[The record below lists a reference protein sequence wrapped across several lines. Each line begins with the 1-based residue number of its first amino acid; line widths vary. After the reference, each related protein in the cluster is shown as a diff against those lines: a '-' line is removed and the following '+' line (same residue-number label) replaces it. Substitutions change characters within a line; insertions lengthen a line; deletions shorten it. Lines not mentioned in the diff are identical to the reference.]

1 MQVILTKDQ
10 HPLGRK
16 GQSVKVKPGYFRNFL
31 LPNGVAVYATAK
43 LLQKAEEINK
53 KIADELTKLR
63 KEAEALREEIKG
75 KTLHLK
81 EKLTKK
87 GTLYSKVSAK
97 EISTA
102 LKDQFGIEVSTT
114 NVNLTTAIKSTGDH
128 EVDLKLAQG
137 VTAKLKITIEGVE

>member
-16 GQSVKVKPGYFRNFL
+16 GQSVKVKPGFFRNFL
-31 LPNGVAVYATAK
+31 LPNGLAVYATAK
-43 LLQKAEEINK
+43 LLQKAEEVNK
-53 KIADELTKLR
+53 KIAEEVAKLK
-63 KEAEALREEIKG
+63 KEAETLREDIKG

-87 GTLYSKVSAK
+87 GTLYSKISAK
-97 EISTA
+97 EISVA
-102 LKDQFGIEVSTT
+102 LKDQFGIELPAT
-114 NVNLTTAIKSTGDH
+114 NVNLSAAIKSTGDH